1 MSGRGALLGP
11 EGSGLDSEGFW
22 TVSSRVTGST
32 GCRLDWWLGP
42 ALTKLLVGSLD
53 GCVVSL
59 DGVSLWWVVLDGLVV
74 LPVF

>member
-1 MSGRGALLGP
+1 MAEARCWVLRDRAWTRK
-11 EGSGLDSEGFW
+11 GSGLFLL
-22 TVSSRVTGST
+22 GSQVQPVV
-32 GCRLDWWLGP
+32 GWIGWLGP